1 MNLNI
6 SDDKNAVI
14 FSTCVTHLP
23 TQYCVPPQDSQDI
36 PFIKTFR
43 ITLVTESL
51 QSVKNALVD
60 FLFHFG
66 LLVTDFKIE
75 TALDFGRDYKILGST
90 MGKETPK

>member
-51 QSVKNALVD
+51 QSEKCFGG
-60 FLFHFG
+60 FLISFWIIGYRF
-66 LLVTDFKIE
+66 
-75 TALDFGRDYKILGST
+75 
-90 MGKETPK
+90 